1 MARANGRNC
10 FEYFHHF
17 IQPCRHG
24 RLRGATVALKHR
36 LDVFGIVV
44 LGIVTALGGG
54 FIRDLIIGCTPPMM
68 FRNPIYAMVAA
79 SVSILLFLLAR
90 FLGKLYHR
98 IEPHMEVLANIFDAV
113 GLGAFTV
120 VGMQTGIRYGYN
132 DNGFFLV
139 FLSLLTGVGGG
150 LLRDLFV
157 QRMPAILHKH
167 VYAVAVLAGAIVY
180 LVLYRIGISDVVKVP
195 VTMVL
200 VFVIRM
206 LATYFHWNLPK
217 IKDI

>member
-1 MARANGRNC
+1 MTFSTVLFNIADMVGCVA
-10 FEYFHHF
+10 FA
-17 IQPCRHG
+17 
-24 RLRGATVALKHR
+24 LSGAMVALKHR
-36 LDVFGIVV
+36 LDVFGVVV
-44 LGIVTALGGG
+44 LALVTALGGG

-68 FRNPIYAMVAA
+68 FRNPVYALVAA
-79 SVSILLFLLAR
+79 AVSLLIFLLAR
-90 FLGKLYHR
+90 FSGKFYHR

-120 VGMQTGIRYGYN
+120 VGMQTGIRYGYA

-139 FLSLLTGVGGG
+139 FLSLLTCVGGG

-167 VYAVAVLAGAIVY
+167 VYAVAVLAGAVAY
-180 LVLYRIGISDVVKVP
+180 LVMYRESVSDLITTP
-195 VTMVL
+195 TTMLL
-200 VFVIRM
+200 VFTIRM
-206 LATYFHWNLPK
+206 LATHYKWNLPK